1 MTFHRVPRWRTALGT
16 TLALAGIALWL
27 TTPELLVA
35 AMVPVAYVAYSAAT
49 SAVPVDDVLT
59 VERTVDRERPFPGER
74 VSVTLT
80 LTNTGSTPLPDV
92 RVVDGVPEDLPVADD
107 SPRAST
113 AIRAGGSAT
122 VEYAV
127 TARRGD
133 HEFGSVRVRTRSMSA
148 SSCYTTDLTA
158 SGIDELTSTIPVDE
172 WPLGERTIR
181 LTGQVPTDSGGDGL
195 EFHTT
200 RSYQPGDPIG
210 RINWRRYAKEGEL
223 TTIDYREN
231 EASKTVVLVDAR
243 SGNHVARA
251 ADEPT
256 ATELSVYAAA
266 RALGGLL
273 STRQHVGLAA
283 IGIDD
288 PTTGIDP
295 AWVPPGTGAE
305 TRSRALSVLD
315 RIAAAAAPGSDV
327 TSRAN
332 AGDDCRRLE
341 ASIDSNAQLLVVSP
355 VLDRYP
361 QRLVERFRARGH
373 DVTVFAP
380 NVTDGETPGQT
391 IAALERTGA
400 IRELRETG
408 ATVVDW
414 DVAVPIEL
422 ALNRAFDPALATA

>member
-1 MTFHRVPRWRTALGT
+1 MTFRRVTRWRPALGV
-16 TLALAGIALWL
+16 TLALAGVALWRG
-27 TTPELLVA
+27 TPELLVA

-49 SAVPVDDVLT
+49 SAVPVDDVLA

-80 LTNTGSTPLPDV
+80 LTNTGTTPLPDV
-92 RVVDGVPEDLPVADD
+92 RIVDGVPDDLPVADG

-122 VEYAV
+122 VRYSV

-133 HEFGSVRVRTRSMSA
+133 HEFDPVRVRTRSTSA
-148 SSCYTTDLTA
+148 SSWYTTDLTA
-158 SGIDELTSTIPVDE
+158 SGIEELSSTIPVGE

-181 LTGQVPTDSGGDGL
+181 LTGQTPTDSGGDGL

-231 EASKTVVLVDAR
+231 EAARTVVLVDAR

-273 STRQHVGLAA
+273 SSRQHVGLAA
-283 IGIDD
+283 IGVDD
-288 PTTGIDP
+288 PTSGADP
-295 AWVPPGTGAE
+295 AWVPTGTGPE
-305 TRSRALSVLD
+305 TRRRALAVLD
-315 RIAAAAAPGSDV
+315 RIAAAASPASDV
-327 TSRAN
+327 TSRSN
-332 AGDDCRRLE
+332 AGDDLRRLE
-341 ASIDSNAQLLVVSP
+341 ASIDSNAQVLVVSP
-355 VLDRYP
+355 VLDQCPR
-361 QRLVERFRARGH
+361 RLVERLRARGH
-373 DVTVFAP
+373 AVTVFSP
-380 NVTDGETPGQT
+380 NVTDGETPGAT

-414 DVAVPIEL
+414 DVAEPIEL
-422 ALNRAFDPALATA
+422 ASNRAFEPAPA